1 MVMIESQDP
10 FEAFLVTAFWGLLG
24 VALAALVAD
33 IRFRA
38 LLRRERPD
46 LDHDLLSRG
55 FRRYQAFLASGEYR
69 RLGLADINRW
79 GAITRLL
86 RRTASYAGWALLAA
100 WAGWKLAGGTSTL

>member
-1 MVMIESQDP
+1 MLEIRDP

-46 LDHDLLSRG
+46 LESDLLGQG
-55 FRRYQAFLASGEYR
+55 FRRYQAFLAAGEYR
-69 RLGLADINRW
+69 RLGMPEINRW
-79 GAITRLL
+79 GAIARLL
-86 RRTASYAGWALLAA
+86 RRTTSVAGWALLAA
-100 WAGWKLAGGTSTL
+100 WAGWKLAGGSSTL

>member
-1 MVMIESQDP
+1 MIETHDP
-10 FEAFLVTAFWGLLG
+10 FEGFLVTAFWGLMG

-46 LDHDLLSRG
+46 LDHDLLGQG
-55 FRRYQAFLASGEYR
+55 FRRYQAFLAAGEYR
-69 RLGLADINRW
+69 RLGAANINRW

-86 RRTASYAGWALLAA
+86 RHATNLAGWALLAA
-100 WAGWKLAGGTSTL
+100 WVGWKLAGGSSSL

>member
-1 MVMIESQDP
+1 MQPQDP

-24 VALAALVAD
+24 VVLAALVAD

-46 LDHDLLSRG
+46 LERDLLHRG
-55 FRRYQAFLASGEYR
+55 FRRYQAFLSSGEYR
-69 RLGLADINRW
+69 ELGLADINRW

-86 RRTASYAGWALLAA
+86 RRIASIAGWALLAA
-100 WAGWKLAGGTSTL
+100 WVAWKLAGGSSTL